1 MNNHP
6 DLEIQVMEMRRRDL
20 LRQARLNHLME
31 EARRDQP
38 RMQQRLMLLVSD
50 LMIAGGNRLRERARI
65 GQRTWQEARLE
76 TGKR

>member
-6 DLEIQVMEMRRRDL
+6 DLEIRVMEMRRRDL

-38 RMQQRLMLLVSD
+38 RMQQRFLLLVSD
-50 LMIAGGNRLRERARI
+50 LMIAGGKRLRERARI
-65 GQRTWQEARLE
+65 GRAWQEASLE
-76 TGKR
+76 TGKW

>member
-38 RMQQRLMLLVSD
+38 RMQQLFLLLVID
-50 LMIAGGNRLRERARI
+50 LIIAGGKRLRELARI
-65 GQRTWQEARLE
+65 GRAW
-76 TGKR
+76 K